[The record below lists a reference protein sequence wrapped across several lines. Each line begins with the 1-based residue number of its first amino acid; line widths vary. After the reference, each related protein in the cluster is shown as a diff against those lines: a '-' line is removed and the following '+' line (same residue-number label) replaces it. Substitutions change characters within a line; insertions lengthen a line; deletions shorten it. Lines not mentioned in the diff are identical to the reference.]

1 MKKMFLIVIILFV
14 FSFSERLVAQ
24 SFEVQQLILDAQ
36 KLSELKNILNDMYK
50 GYQILSTGYEN
61 IRSIAEGNFN
71 LHKAFLDALLA
82 INPSVKNYQRVSDII
97 NFQTTII
104 SEYKAAYNKFK
115 QDKNFNTDEITYLSN
130 VYNNLITA
138 TANNITSLTNVLT
151 ANAMRMSDD
160 ERLHEID
167 GIYINTQ
174 DQLMFLRQ
182 FNNST
187 TMLAVQRATE
197 NNDAGTLQN
206 IYGLK

>member
-1 MKKMFLIVIILFV
+1 MKKALLILMIFFV
-14 FSFSERLVAQ
+14 FIFSEKVTAQ

-82 INPSVKNYQRVSDII
+82 INPSVKNYQRVADIV

-104 SEYKAAYNKFK
+104 SEYKTAYNRFK
-115 QDKNFNTDEITYLSN
+115 QDKNFNPDEITYLSN

-151 ANAMRMSDD
+151 ANKMRMSDD

-167 GIYINTQ
+167 GIYFSTQ

-187 TMLAVQRATE
+187 TMLAVQRATD
-197 NNDAGTLQN
+197 NNDVGTLAN